1 MCKLLCVVFS
11 IGFILPVMSQLTVT
25 EMNPMPEAVSNN
37 AVTMANV
44 NGVPHLFSF
53 GGIDESKLQSGIHLR
68 SYRYNTASNQWEQI
82 PDLPDLNGK
91 IAAAAST
98 VKNKVYI
105 IGGYH
110 VAANG
115 SETSSNKVHI
125 YDPEMN
131 TYLPDGEVT
140 ILPIDDHVQAVWR
153 DSLIYVVTGWSNTTN
168 VPNVQIYNPSLN
180 QWSPGTS
187 LPNSTIYKA
196 FGASGMILGDTIY
209 YLGGA
214 STAMNFPAQSFLRK
228 GIIDPLNPSAITW
241 TQPIT
246 IQPQYR
252 GVTTTDGSS
261 GLYFLGGSGTT
272 YNYNGIAYNGSG
284 GVNPLE
290 DYYFLDAQQPVN
302 WFSDQITLPMDLRG
316 NGEYSAGVKYLAG
329 GMESN
334 QLVSNK
340 TLKIEINS
348 ILGNSEF
355 KSDNIIA
362 IYPNPFSDELFVY
375 ATNADP
381 TEFHFHL
388 FSVDG
393 KDLFEGDLADLNKQL
408 RALNQGNYIL
418 KIYSKGTTVIK
429 QLTKR

>member
-1 MCKLLCVVFS
+1 MMCKLLCVVFS

-153 DSLIYVVTGWSNTTN
+153 DSLIYV
-168 VPNVQIYNPSLN
+168 
-180 QWSPGTS
+180 
-187 LPNSTIYKA
+187 
-196 FGASGMILGDTIY
+196 
-209 YLGGA
+209 LGGA